1 MTLPLGMN
9 LSTKILIDA
18 SSLEIKEEKG
28 RKINKLQYE
37 EDDDDFS
44 NIIIKNIKVREIK

>member
-1 MTLPLGMN
+1 MHH
-9 LSTKILIDA
+9 
-18 SSLEIKEEKG
+18 LEIKEEKG

>member
-1 MTLPLGMN
+1 MVLIPR
-9 LSTKILIDA
+9 ILIDA